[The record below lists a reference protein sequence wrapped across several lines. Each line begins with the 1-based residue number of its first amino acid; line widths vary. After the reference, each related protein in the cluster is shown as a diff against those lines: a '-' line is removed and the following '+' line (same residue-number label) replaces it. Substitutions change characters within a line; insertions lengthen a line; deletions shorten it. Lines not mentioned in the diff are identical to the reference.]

1 MTRRR
6 THILRQVTAILFT
19 LGLASACAAPARIA
33 YTAAEQRAAVPP
45 GFAAVRLA
53 ISERAE
59 AEKLVVYFRAQRA
72 ARGRPLEI
80 LSLSGGGANGAYG
93 AGVLYGWSQQGDRP
107 SFDVVTGIST
117 GALAAPFA
125 FLGPA
130 YDEALKAGYTSGKST
145 GLLDFRGFLA
155 AFFRPS
161 LFSGG
166 PLERLVDDLVDDQVV
181 AAVAKEH
188 QAGRRLLVG
197 TTNLDT
203 QTLTLWDMGAIA
215 SAGGPNATRL
225 FRNVLTASASVPG
238 VFPPVMVEV
247 EANGR
252 RFSEMHVDGSAISSF
267 FAVPDSLLLWT
278 DEDSTGLKARLYV
291 LVNGA
296 LDEDFAVTPNET
308 IAILRRSFDVA
319 SKTNTRTELTA
330 VAAFAERNG
339 LELRVSHVPPGVNP
353 SPLDFNQGRMTALFE
368 QGRTVGAAGAAWEAL
383 EDGAP

>member
-1 MTRRR
+1 MPRRIAPR
-6 THILRQVTAILFT
+6 SRHFAAVLFT
-19 LGLASACAAPARIA
+19 LGLTSACAAPARIA
-33 YTAAEQRAAVPP
+33 YTAAEQRAAIPP
-45 GFAAVRLA
+45 GFADVRLA
-53 ISERAE
+53 IAEPAE
-59 AEKLVVYFRAQRA
+59 AEKLVDYFRAERA
-72 ARGRPLEI
+72 QRGRPLEI

-93 AGVLYGWSQQGDRP
+93 AGVLYGWSQHGDRP
-107 SFDVVTGIST
+107 TFDVVTGIST

-130 YDEALKAGYTSGKST
+130 YDEALKAGYTGGQSAD
-145 GLLDFRGFLA
+145 LLDFRGFL

-166 PLERLVDDLVDDQVV
+166 PLERLVTDLVDDRVV

-188 QAGRRLLVG
+188 RAGRRLLVG

-215 SAGGPNATRL
+215 LVGGPQATQL
-225 FRNVLTASASVPG
+225 FRRVLIASASVPG
-238 VFPPVMVEV
+238 IFPPVMIDVQ
-247 EANGR
+247 AKGR
-252 RFSEMHVDGSAISSF
+252 HFTEMHVDGSAVTSF

-278 DEDSTGLKARLYV
+278 DQETGEMKARLYV

-296 LDEDFAVTPNET
+296 LDVAFVVTPNET
-308 IAILRRSFDVA
+308 LSILRRSFDVA

-330 VAAFAERNG
+330 VAAFAKRNG
-339 LELRVSHVPPGVNP
+339 LDLSVSYVPPGMNP
-353 SPLDFNQGRMTALFE
+353 SPLDFNQQRMTALFE
-368 QGRTVGAAGAAWEAL
+368 KGRSLGAGGAAWDTL

>member
-1 MTRRR
+1 MPRR
-6 THILRQVTAILFT
+6 TGHLPRLLAVLFT

-45 GFAAVRLA
+45 GFADVRLS
-53 ISERAE
+53 ISKRAE
-59 AEKLVVYFRAQRA
+59 AEKLVELFRAQRA

-80 LSLSGGGANGAYG
+80 LSLSGGGANGAFG
-93 AGVLYGWSQQGDRP
+93 AGVLYGWSQHGDRP
-107 SFDVVTGIST
+107 AFDVVTGIST

-130 YDEALKAGYTSGKST
+130 YDEALKAGYTSGRSAE
-145 GLLDFRGFLA
+145 LLDFRGLL

-161 LFSGG
+161 LFSGR
-166 PLERLVDDLVDDQVV
+166 PLARLVEDLVDDQVV
-181 AAVAKEH
+181 AAVAREH
-188 QAGRRLLVG
+188 KAGRRLLVG

-203 QTLTLWDMGAIA
+203 QALTLWDMGAIA
-215 SAGGPNATRL
+215 TAGGPRATRL
-225 FRNVLTASASVPG
+225 FRTVLVASASVPG

-252 RFSEMHVDGSAISSF
+252 RFAEMHVDGSAISSF
-267 FAVPDSLLLWT
+267 FAVPNSLLLWT
-278 DEDSTGLKARLYV
+278 GQDTDELKARLYV
-291 LVNGA
+291 LINGA

-308 IAILRRSFDVA
+308 LPILRRSFDVA

-339 LELRVSHVPPGVNP
+339 LALRMSHVPPGVNP
-353 SPLDFNQGRMTALFE
+353 SPLDFDQQRMTALFE
-368 QGRTVGAAGAAWEAL
+368 QGRAAGAAGSAWEDL
-383 EDGAP
+383 DGAAP